1 MDISYTNHATGML
14 FYFVDIQY
22 SNFSIYN
29 SIGGSIKFKD
39 IRTIQI
45 LIQKSDNK
53 FIILKLSS
61 VKYYLF
67 ISIFNL
73 ILVS

>member
-1 MDISYTNHATGML
+1 MDIGCINYATGML

-22 SNFSIYN
+22 NNFGIYN
-29 SIGGSIKFKD
+29 KIGGSMKFEG

-45 LIQKSDNK
+45 LIQGSNNK
-53 FIILKLSS
+53 PITLKLSS
-61 VKYYLF
+61 VKYYLS
-67 ISIFNL
+67 ISAFNL